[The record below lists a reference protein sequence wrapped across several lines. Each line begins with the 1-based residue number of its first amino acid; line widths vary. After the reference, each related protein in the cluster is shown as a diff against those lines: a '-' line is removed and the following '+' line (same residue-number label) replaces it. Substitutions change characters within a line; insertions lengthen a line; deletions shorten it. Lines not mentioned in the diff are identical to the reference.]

1 MITPGDSYK
10 IAYSPLADISES
22 LEIQDLV
29 TRDNS
34 RPPEAGQAKRRV
46 EGNDGQAARSS
57 ARGMIASAH
66 TSSSCGCGARAVRS
80 LPHSWPR
87 DTSGRQAP
95 SWPSTLAIPASKSSL
110 RRSIKPSE

>member
-46 EGNDGQAARSS
+46 EGNDGQAAQ
-57 ARGMIASAH
+57 GL
-66 TSSSCGCGARAVRS
+66 CVVG
-80 LPHSWPR
+80 
-87 DTSGRQAP
+87 
-95 SWPSTLAIPASKSSL
+95 
-110 RRSIKPSE
+110 